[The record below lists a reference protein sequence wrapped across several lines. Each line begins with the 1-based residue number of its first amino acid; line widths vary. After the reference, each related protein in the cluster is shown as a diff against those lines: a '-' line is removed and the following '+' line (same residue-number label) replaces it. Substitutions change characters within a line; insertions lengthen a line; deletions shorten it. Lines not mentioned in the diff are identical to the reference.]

1 MSFVQHDENV
11 LLNKN
16 LRVLGDGPFVLEI
29 NGQIR
34 TVVDDFTVDQSGY
47 EDYTF
52 NSTFNY
58 RLCDKIGNNIGN
70 NIYVE
75 LEDGNC
81 VTIKNPAVSLE
92 GHESSVST
100 ILNFTDDMLQP
111 IDRWWNNREDVV
123 FMLGSSLFDNPAFS
137 SICAALPS
145 ISDFTDEPIFARL
158 SNGTWF
164 LFDPRLS
171 LDSNTPGSPISDGG
185 KSLLALSD
193 GKKYC
198 SNAPRTFLNEGD
210 CQLSSNACRQGS
222 NDQIGILLE
231 NSTIAALTNL
241 TGRYVYVIQGL
252 FVKDSGI
259 FLDHPCTPGL
269 RSRWEPKDAG
279 GCNPTELYSAT
290 SSALAGL
297 ILESTDPNLFIRDIY
312 FPLEGTS
319 CDTRDTEPEI
329 EIEVDG
335 QCWKRV
341 HDEHMSIFDVSIT
354 AMTIFHL
361 PPSLSISY
369 PFRLRHR

>member
-1 MSFVQHDENV
+1 MSFVQHDGNA

-58 RLCDKIGNNIGN
+58 RLCDERIGD

-75 LEDGNC
+75 LEDGSC

-111 IDRWWNNREDVV
+111 IDRWWNNGEDVV
-123 FMLGSSLFDNPAFS
+123 FMLGSSLFGNPAFS

-145 ISDFTDEPIFARL
+145 IPDFTDEPIFARL

-171 LDSNTPGSPISDGG
+171 LDGNTPGSPISDGG

-198 SNAPRTFLNEGD
+198 SNTPRTFLNEGD

-222 NDQIGILLE
+222 NDQLEILLE

-241 TGRYVYVIQGL
+241 TGRYVYAIQGL
-252 FVKDSGI
+252 LVKDGGI

-269 RSRWEPKDAG
+269 RSRWEPKDIS
-279 GCNPTELYSAT
+279 GCSPTELYSAT

-297 ILESTDPNLFIRDIY
+297 ILESTDPNLFLRDIY

-341 HDEHMSIFDVSIT
+341 HDEHMSIFDVSIK
-354 AMTIFHL
+354 L
-361 PPSLSISY
+361 L
-369 PFRLRHR
+369 